1 MDRFYVARIQ
11 KARLYTDRTFHS
23 LVSLQRL
30 VAWGLGPIPSV
41 EALAHEITT
50 RRREFFI
57 FYFLLYIF
65 FLFLKSMSFLLG
77 MTTMKENKGKEVMD
91 EGVKSQ
97 PRPPTGEKR
106 KNILSRVD
114 LGDLPSR
121 RGREKKHK
129 SSKPQDVK
137 SPFASNQESPVQILT
152 LNSEPK
158 DPPSKKISSI
168 VHAPT
173 PSTPSKEVP

>member
-1 MDRFYVARIQ
+1 
-11 KARLYTDRTFHS
+11 
-23 LVSLQRL
+23 
-30 VAWGLGPIPSV
+30 
-41 EALAHEITT
+41 
-50 RRREFFI
+50 
-57 FYFLLYIF
+57 
-65 FLFLKSMSFLLG
+65 
-77 MTTMKENKGKEVMD
+77 MKENKGKEVMD

-106 KNILSRVD
+106 KNISSRVD

-121 RGREKKHK
+121 CGREKKHK

-137 SPFASNQESPVQILT
+137 SPSASNQEFPVQILA
-152 LNSEPK
+152 LDPESK

-173 PSTPSKEVP
+173 PSTSSKEIPQHLLGTEDLA